1 MKATSVDVDDD
12 VSVDVK
18 TASVEVGADVS
29 VVVKAPSVEVDADEQ
44 DSKTDR
50 NSNMH

>member
-1 MKATSVDVDDD
+1 MDVDDD